1 MKEEKS
7 RYIDVYRG
15 LGIVLVILGNLELMP
30 ENYKIW
36 INAFGMLLFLVA
48 EGALIGEKRLYER
61 SGSKIFCLEAKRFLL
76 PYFWISLLVVF
87 TECVVMLFSPLQV
100 GGVEIMEQIMEVFSL
115 YVGTLLWFLP
125 VMFISVTGY
134 QLLRKKID
142 YIVLLVLS
150 AILAAVI
157 CGINGIPVYLVG
169 KKMSLEV
176 FLLQMVYTV
185 WRGCVGIFFC
195 AVGEGMSMLIRRF
208 EKKKLLLVLLGIGL
222 TFSGSWFAICN
233 GKKISIPISF
243 RYLITGEMVLFF
255 GAAVFLCCGLLLI
268 CRWIDECSPLEFF
281 GKYFLI
287 ILATC
292 QDCKVVELAEWSGD
306 RIFALLD
313 HDFIRNV
320 TVLAVVFGVEIAL
333 ILLMQ
338 LGDRVRNHLNKT
350 RSIFRW

>member
-1 MKEEKS
+1 MKEEN

-15 LGIVLVILGNLELMP
+15 IGIVLVLLGNLELMP
-30 ENYKIW
+30 ENYEIW
-36 INAFGMLLFLVA
+36 INAFGLLLFLVA

-76 PYFWISLLVVF
+76 PYFWISLLIVF
-87 TECVVMLFSPLQV
+87 TECVGMVLSPLQA
-100 GGVEIMEQIMEVFSL
+100 GGAAIVEQIMEFFSL
-115 YVGTLLWFLP
+115 YGGVLLWFLP
-125 VMFISVTGY
+125 VMLISVTGY

-169 KKMSLEV
+169 KSMSPEV
-176 FLLQMVYTV
+176 FLLQMVYAV
-185 WRGCVGIFFC
+185 WRGCVGMFFC
-195 AVGEGMSMLIRRF
+195 AVGEGMSMLIRWF
-208 EKKKLLLVLLGIGL
+208 DKKKLLLVLLGIVL
-222 TFSGSWFAICN
+222 MVSGSWFAICN
-233 GKKISIPISF
+233 GRKLTISISF
-243 RYLITGEMVLFF
+243 RYLVTGEMLLFF

-268 CRWIDECSPLEFF
+268 CRWINECSPLEYI
-281 GKYFLI
+281 GKSFLI
-287 ILATC
+287 VLATC

-333 ILLMQ
+333 LLLMQ
-338 LGDRVRNHLNKT
+338 LGDRVRNHLTKVS
-350 RSIFRW
+350 SIFRW